1 MPQKDED
8 GGLNLQDNFLTAEN
22 AGDLV
27 SEDAKLYDNKDINLE
42 APKIKENIDLLTAE
56 NAGDP
61 IQELKTKVVIII
73 I

>member
-8 GGLNLQDNFLTAEN
+8 GGLNLIEDNFLTTEN
-22 AGDLV
+22 V
-27 SEDAKLYDNKDINLE
+27 
-42 APKIKENIDLLTAE
+42 
-56 NAGDP
+56 GDP

>member
-1 MPQKDED
+1 MNNKFNIQIDYNEYMTQKDED
-8 GGLNLQDNFLTAEN
+8 EGLNLKDNF
-22 AGDLV
+22 
-27 SEDAKLYDNKDINLE
+27 
-42 APKIKENIDLLTAE
+42 LTAE

>member
-1 MPQKDED
+1 MMKMNISHKKMKTE
-8 GGLNLQDNFLTAEN
+8 DNF
-22 AGDLV
+22 
-27 SEDAKLYDNKDINLE
+27 
-42 APKIKENIDLLTAE
+42 LTAE